1 MLTLQH
7 NTPDVDVIIIERDDR
22 TVAKNAPF
30 IVSRETT
37 ILIKN
42 EYKSN
47 IQRFGGLA
55 YFGGIEDDSNQGFAD
70 QRRTN

>member
-22 TVAKNAPF
+22 TVAINAPF

-37 ILIKN
+37 ILI
-42 EYKSN
+42 
-47 IQRFGGLA
+47 L
-55 YFGGIEDDSNQGFAD
+55 DDGNKDYQDKGFAD

>member
-22 TVAKNAPF
+22 TVAQNAPF

-37 ILIKN
+37 ILIYDENKD
-42 EYKSN
+42 YQDK
-47 IQRFGGLA
+47 GL
-55 YFGGIEDDSNQGFAD
+55 GDE
-70 QRRTN
+70 

>member
-1 MLTLQH
+1 MYRNLQTKANKMLTLQH

-37 ILIKN
+37 ILILDDGNKDYQDKGLGN
-42 EYKSN
+42 E
-47 IQRFGGLA
+47 
-55 YFGGIEDDSNQGFAD
+55 
-70 QRRTN
+70 

>member
-22 TVAKNAPF
+22 TVAQNAPF

-37 ILIKN
+37 ILIRN
-42 EYKSN
+42 EQPREKY
-47 IQRFGGLA
+47 QHFGDCAERGA
-55 YFGGIEDDSNQGFAD
+55 N
-70 QRRTN
+70 

>member
-7 NTPDVDVIIIERDDR
+7 NTPDVDVIIIEWDDR

-37 ILIKN
+37 ILILDDENKDYQDKGLGN
-42 EYKSN
+42 E
-47 IQRFGGLA
+47 
-55 YFGGIEDDSNQGFAD
+55 
-70 QRRTN
+70 

>member
-7 NTPDVDVIIIERDDR
+7 NAPDVDVIIIERDDR
-22 TVAKNAPF
+22 TVAQNAPF

-42 EYKSN
+42 EQ
-47 IQRFGGLA
+47 QREKHQHFGDCAERG
-55 YFGGIEDDSNQGFAD
+55 
-70 QRRTN
+70 TN

>member
-7 NTPDVDVIIIERDDR
+7 NTNDVDVIIIERDDR
-22 TVAKNAPF
+22 TVAQNAPF

-42 EYKSN
+42 EQSREKH
-47 IQRFGGLA
+47 QHFGDCAERGA
-55 YFGGIEDDSNQGFAD
+55 N
-70 QRRTN
+70 

>member
-7 NTPDVDVIIIERDDR
+7 NTNDVDVIIIERDDR
-22 TVAKNAPF
+22 TVAINAPF

-37 ILIKN
+37 ILIW
-42 EYKSN
+42 
-47 IQRFGGLA
+47 
-55 YFGGIEDDSNQGFAD
+55 DDGNKDYQDKRFAD